1 MQSANLISTS
11 PMNAILVP
19 ESQLHTMAQRI
30 AAQLMEQKPLHQGV
44 ISGDEIQSFAS
55 HQQVNAFLLFQIYQV
70 WDERIEQLKH
80 PFFDFASEEVQS
92 ILDTL
97 KNKLAH
103 HIRIDREAFTGLLE
117 RAVAN
122 ALNFIFDP
130 RNSFRSFFF
139 TQQPS
144 IPVERFAQYA
154 SFFTDWDFVVNSI
167 LRFYQKHEETAVD
180 WAGFEEKMNRVAEI
194 YEQKKD
200 QTLQEYRAGLYKS
213 LTGEDLQSL
222 LNQLES
228 EREAMLAAE
237 RQAKEE
243 EERRRMEEARRIAEA
258 EQARLEAERLAR
270 EEEER
275 RRREEEE
282 AKKRTIFDQF
292 SSRPVEALDLD
303 DDLLAAPAKPVQA
316 AEPVAPAPA
325 PVAEAPAPVAE
336 APAPAPFAEI
346 PAAPAPEVPAA
357 PAPVAETPA
366 SDEDKEFL
374 EMAVA
379 LEPAPEPV
387 KPVTPLTPHHGTNG
401 TDSFLDRFQSAAKS
415 EKTAPIVPLEP
426 KESPKE
432 PASSVLDQ
440 LQDKPQ
446 SIADKF
452 AEQNRQRKL
461 HESLSTGGGK
471 IKLDEIAIHKQYQFV
486 QKVFAGNNVRFR
498 IIVDRVNDARDAA
511 EVEDILSKFVLSVDD
526 LDREDPVVKEFVTLL
541 RNRF

>member
-1 MQSANLISTS
+1 MQSANLISPS

-92 ILDTL
+92 VLDTL

-130 RNSFRSFFF
+130 RSSFRSFFF

-144 IPVERFAQYA
+144 LPVERFAQYA

-222 LNQLES
+222 LNQLDS
-228 EREAMLAAE
+228 EREAKLAAE
-237 RQAKEE
+237 RQAKEAE
-243 EERRRMEEARRIAEA
+243 DRRRLEEVRRIAEA
-258 EQARLEAERLAR
+258 EQARLEAERIAR

-292 SSRPVEALDLD
+292 SSRTVEALDLD
-303 DDLLAAPAKPVQA
+303 DDLLATPAK
-316 AEPVAPAPA
+316 PA
-325 PVAEAPAPVAE
+325 PVAGPATPAPAPVAE
-336 APAPAPFAEI
+336 APAPAPIAET
-346 PAAPAPEVPAA
+346 PAPAPVAPAPEVPAA

-379 LEPAPEPV
+379 LEPAPEPA
-387 KPVTPLTPHHGTNG
+387 KPVIPMTPHHGTNG
-401 TDSFLDRFQSAAKS
+401 SDSFLDRFQSAKADKP
-415 EKTAPIVPLEP
+415 APVVPLEP
-426 KESPKE
+426 KETPKE
-432 PASSVLDQ
+432 PAASVLDQ
-440 LQDKPQ
+440 LQEKPQ

-461 HESLSTGGGK
+461 HESLSSGGGK

-511 EVEDILSKFVLSVDD
+511 EVEDILNKFVLSVDD
-526 LDREDPVVKEFVTLL
+526 LDREDPVVKEFVALL